1 MLISECFVLCVS
13 DVDQI
18 PVFSHAFVPD
28 PDIGNVPVT
37 GIAVQSGGDVSLQVN
52 AVWICGDGVVPAVH
66 GRWFQNQPLFRGDGL
81 RIADPVVDVDGASV
95 GCAVSGGAGGSVV
108 GSGCVGAAGDFV
120 AGGSVGCG
128 GWDTGSVFGGVS
140 AAAAV
145 EAGSVTG
152 GAVGSGMGSV
162 TG

>member
-13 DVDQI
+13 DVDQV
-18 PVFSHAFVPD
+18 PVFFHAFVPD

-81 RIADPVVDVDGASV
+81 RIADPVVDVEWGFCRLRRLRRGGLDVPAAL
-95 GCAVSGGAGGSVV
+95 AVFSGGAP
-108 GSGCVGAAGDFV
+108 
-120 AGGSVGCG
+120 
-128 GWDTGSVFGGVS
+128 
-140 AAAAV
+140 
-145 EAGSVTG
+145 EYH
-152 GAVGSGMGSV
+152 GMCRAF
-162 TG
+162 

>member
-1 MLISECFVLCVS
+1 MS
-13 DVDQI
+13 
-18 PVFSHAFVPD
+18 
-28 PDIGNVPVT
+28 N
-37 GIAVQSGGDVSLQVN
+37 
-52 AVWICGDGVVPAVH
+52 
-66 GRWFQNQPLFRGDGL
+66 
-81 RIADPVVDVDGASV
+81 GASV
-95 GCAVSGGAGGSVV
+95 GCAGSGGAGGSVV

-128 GWDTGSVFGGVS
+128 GWDAGSVFGGVS

-145 EAGSVTG
+145 EAGPVTD